1 MKIHWLEGPALI
13 VDVVFYTFPP
23 AKQQEL
29 PHVSPGNPQPAPS
42 NFVIKF
48 EHFGGAPVPPA
59 HAFVFHPFG
68 VGKRQSLHQFL
79 ANLRRDV

>member
-13 VDVVFYTFPP
+13 IDVVSYTLPP
-23 AKQQEL
+23 AYQQEL
-29 PHVSPGNPQPAPS
+29 PHVSPGNPHTAPS

-48 EHFGGAPVPPA
+48 EHFWGASVPPP

-68 VGKRQSLHQFL
+68 VGKREGLY
-79 ANLRRDV
+79 